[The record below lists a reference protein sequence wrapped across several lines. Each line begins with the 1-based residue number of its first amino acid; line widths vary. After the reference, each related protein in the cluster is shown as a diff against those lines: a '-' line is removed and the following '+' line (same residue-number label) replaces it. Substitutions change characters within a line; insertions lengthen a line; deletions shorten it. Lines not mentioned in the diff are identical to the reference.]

1 MNNKPTLIIMVG
13 VPGAGKDY
21 HIMNHR
27 FFANLRANVVSH
39 DAIRFGMLKDGDDY
53 FKNEKKVFNEF
64 VREIA
69 AALDD
74 GHNVVANATHID
86 EISRNKLIR
95 AVDTRVLYK
104 DYDIVFFVVEAS
116 YETILKQNKRRVGIK
131 CVPEDAITRMYNK
144 FSMPSYKEDA
154 RVNGI
159 YVLRNGK
166 LMRKENV
173 NE

>member
-1 MNNKPTLIIMVG
+1 MNNKPTLIVMCG

-21 HIMNHR
+21 QIMNHK
-27 FFANLRANVVSH
+27 FFENLRAKVVSR
-39 DAIRFGMLKDGDDY
+39 DTIRFNMLQDGDDY

-64 VREIA
+64 VREIVV
-69 AALDD
+69 ALND
-74 GHNVVANATHID
+74 GRNVVANATHID
-86 EISRNKLIR
+86 EISRGKLIR
-95 AVDTRVLYK
+95 AIDTRVMYK

-116 YETILKQNKRRVGIK
+116 YETVLKQNKRRVGLK

-173 NE
+173 NG

>member
-1 MNNKPTLIIMVG
+1 MDNKPTLIIMVG

-27 FFANLRANVVSH
+27 FFANLRANVVSR

-53 FKNEKKVFNEF
+53 FKNEKRVFNEF

-116 YETILKQNKRRVGIK
+116 YETVLKQNKRRVGIK

-154 RVNGI
+154 RINGI

-173 NE
+173 NG